1 MSTDLV
7 AVNLTT
13 GEVLEH
19 LEQQPPSALA
29 ETLAD
34 IHARQAEMKR
44 WQDALE
50 GELRRRLKIQ
60 QVTGAVY
67 GEWEVNAA
75 RARESVWD
83 AAELEPALQRLADE
97 GVIRPGDW
105 TGVITREPVVSKS
118 KARDLLAQL
127 DGDAAETVKACRTWK
142 DKPGK
147 LTVTRSIA
155 LVAPEQGS
163 LTPPPPPEPSEPA
176 NPAEAPPKT
185 YDFFRLEGAA
195 AVVGGAAAVVGGAA
209 GGEAAHP
216 DPTVEETPPSPAAN
230 PAEPRSPVSTGSP
243 RPPAPPPPLLDP
255 EELFA

>member
-1 MSTDLV
+1 MSTDLA

-19 LEQQPPSALA
+19 LEQQPPSVLAEALA
-29 ETLAD
+29 AVHT
-34 IHARQAEMKR
+34 HQAELKR
-44 WQDALE
+44 WNDALE

-67 GEWEVNAA
+67 GEWEVTAA
-75 RARESVWD
+75 RGRESVWD
-83 AAELEPALQRLADE
+83 AAELEPALQRLADD

-176 NPAEAPPKT
+176 NPAEPPPPKT
-185 YDFFRLEGAA
+185 YDFFRLDAE
-195 AVVGGAAAVVGGAA
+195 
-209 GGEAAHP
+209 P
-216 DPTVEETPPSPAAN
+216 DPTVEETPPPPAAN
-230 PAEPRSPVSTGSP
+230 PAEPRSPVPTGSP
-243 RPPAPPPPLLDP
+243 QPPAPPPPLLDP

>member
-1 MSTDLV
+1 MSTDLA

-19 LEQQPPSALA
+19 LEQQPPSVLAEALA
-29 ETLAD
+29 AVHT
-34 IHARQAEMKR
+34 HQAELKR
-44 WQDALE
+44 WNDALE

-60 QVTGAVY
+60 QVTAAVY
-67 GEWEVNAA
+67 GDWEVTAA
-75 RARESVWD
+75 RGRESVWD
-83 AAELEPALQRLADE
+83 AAELEPALQRLADD

-176 NPAEAPPKT
+176 NPAEPPPPKT
-185 YDFFRLEGAA
+185 YDFFRLDAE
-195 AVVGGAAAVVGGAA
+195 
-209 GGEAAHP
+209 P
-216 DPTVEETPPSPAAN
+216 DPTVEETPPPPAAN
-230 PAEPRSPVSTGSP
+230 PAEPRSPVPTGSP
-243 RPPAPPPPLLDP
+243 QPPAPPPPPLLDP